1 MTRSLLLCACLAAL
15 SLPSRAQIDL
25 PSRPVRSTAP
35 AHKAPVHLPEPK
47 RGDLARRAK
56 GEPVEPGAASAAPE
70 LPKDAPKPEPPPL
83 ADALPP
89 GQPLASAAHFIL
101 EQVARARSLEDSVVL
116 QAAPSLANLG
126 PEALVAVREALSSDH
141 EPTLVVAARVLLGS
155 GDAFDDELVVRRLK
169 SRVPNGA
176 CAPLLDALSEVD
188 PVRAEPALYAEL
200 LSHPQGAMR
209 AAAQRRLAVL
219 PPAVLVDVLG
229 VPLQSKLSDAR
240 LRALQLLST
249 ASEPRAVELI
259 FTCLADPSPEVARRA
274 ADALAVSASED
285 VPRELL
291 RRAFDGRWILRANAY
306 ALLALVD
313 REDLRLEPVLA
324 AEHVDALLG
333 GISASDAFVSGTC
346 AAALAGVGFRTEDTA
361 ATPWLDKQVPERLV
375 VALSGREFHADFSA
389 LQSAALR
396 RLTLITGESFGTD
409 GARWVS
415 WWVATEKTFSAR
427 RASLPYAAEDA
438 ATLRIDLL
446 TSVPG
451 ESSLC
456 LLGPAPEAGSGA
468 TAVPRTQF
476 LSASQASQLC
486 EVLQAEG
493 LFSASRLPGS
503 RGSGKRGSR
512 TLEIALGGRSKVFTF
527 SAEASEP
534 WFARAVSS
542 VQALAE
548 RNRWQLYP
556 VPGIEVDARAAFEHD
571 GAWWDSDASELERD
585 QRLKERV
592 LGALPIVP
600 VSGRDEGLRELERL
614 AAAEGRLEPED
625 FDALLSLLADERFS
639 GARSHLLV
647 GLALR
652 SVRAAPDGPVP
663 SEAGTRLVDLL
674 DKNLGP
680 LAGQDLTQVLESMG
694 PEAVRA
700 AAHSE
705 RPLQRAV
712 AASLLARDASDED
725 FQLLLGLLADKDPE
739 VEIAAVRA
747 IGVQKVD
754 AGRTEV
760 LVRARVAEPALRAV
774 ALEAAGQLGGENA
787 LDVLVVGLSDPDLQ
801 VAAGA
806 ARGLAALADPS
817 TATLLVAVLGRA
829 QDDPLVAPARRGLL
843 AMKQGAWPELQRA
856 MRAPG
861 SHARREAALLLSMQ
875 SVADAAPALM
885 RVLAENPKDARV
897 ALELAILTGVDL
909 RAEPDPAAA
918 WLTWWTGVVHDDPL
932 AWFLAALERAGVPTP
947 EAAVFSGS
955 GTSEGAAFLAGILS
969 RVEPSLAERAR
980 RELARLLGREIE
992 PLPPPG
998 PEFDRVVEALQQEI
1012 GSRAW

>member
-15 SLPSRAQIDL
+15 CLPSRAQIDL
-25 PSRPVRSTAP
+25 PNRPAHSKTP
-35 AHKAPVHLPEPK
+35 PHKAPVQLPQPN

-56 GEPVEPGAASAAPE
+56 GEAAEPGTASAAPE
-70 LPKDAPKPEPPPL
+70 LSKEAPKSEPPPL
-83 ADALPP
+83 AETLPA
-89 GQPLASAAHFIL
+89 GQPLSSAAHFIL

-116 QAAPSLANLG
+116 QAPPSLSNLG
-126 PEALVAVREALSSDH
+126 PEALGAVREALASDH
-141 EPTLVVAARVLLGS
+141 APTLVVAARVLLGS
-155 GDAFDDELVVRRLK
+155 GDALDDELVVRRLK
-169 SRVPNGA
+169 GRVPNGA

-188 PVRAEPALYAEL
+188 PVRAEPSLYAEL
-200 LSHPQGAMR
+200 LAHPQGAMR
-209 AAAQRRLAVL
+209 AAAQRRLAPM
-219 PPAVLVDVLG
+219 PPSVLVDVLS
-229 VPLQSKLSDAR
+229 VPLQSRLADAR

-249 ASEPRAVELI
+249 VSDPRAIELI
-259 FTCLADPSPEVARRA
+259 FTCLADPAPEVAHRA
-274 ADALAVSASED
+274 SDALAVSASED

-291 RRAFDGRWILRANAY
+291 RRAFDGRWLLRANAF
-306 ALLALVD
+306 ALLSLMD

-324 AEHVDALLG
+324 PEHVDALLG
-333 GISASDAFVSGTC
+333 GLSANDAFVSGTC
-346 AAALAGVGFRTEDTA
+346 AAALAGIGFRTEDAA

-375 VALSGREFHADFSA
+375 VALSGREFHADYSA
-389 LQSAALR
+389 LQPAALR
-396 RLTLITGESFGTD
+396 RLTLISGESFGTD
-409 GARWVS
+409 GGRWVS
-415 WWVATEKTFSAR
+415 WWVGAEKGFSAR
-427 RASLPYAAEDA
+427 RASLPYTAEDM

-446 TSVPG
+446 TSVSG
-451 ESSLC
+451 EASLR
-456 LLGPAPEAGSGA
+456 LLGPSPDAGNGA
-468 TAVPRTQF
+468 TPVPRTQF

-534 WFARAVSS
+534 WFARAISS

-556 VPGIEVDARAAFEHD
+556 VPGIELDARAAFQHD
-571 GAWWDSDASELERD
+571 GAWWDGDASELERD

-614 AAAEGRLEPED
+614 AAAEGRLDPKD
-625 FDALLSLLADERFS
+625 FDALLALLAEERFS
-639 GARSHLLV
+639 GPRSHLLV

-652 SVRAAPDGPVP
+652 AVRSAPDGVVP
-663 SEAGTRLVDLL
+663 REAGTRLIDLL
-674 DKNLGP
+674 DRNLGP
-680 LAGQDLTQVLESMG
+680 LAGEDLTQVLEAMG

-700 AAHSE
+700 AAHAE

-712 AASLLARDASDED
+712 AATLLARQTSDED

-747 IGVQKVD
+747 IGAQKVD

-760 LVRARVAEPALRAV
+760 LVRARVGEPALRAV

-817 TATLLVAVLGRA
+817 TATMLVAVLGRA

-843 AMKQGAWPELQRA
+843 AMGQGAWPELQRA

-861 SHARREAALLLSMQ
+861 SHARREAALLLSLQ
-875 SVADAAPALM
+875 SVAEAAPILM
-885 RVLAENPKDARV
+885 SVLAENPKDGRV
-897 ALELAILTGVDL
+897 ALELAIVTGVDL

-918 WLTWWTGVVHDDPL
+918 WLTWWTSVLHDEPL

-947 EAAVFSGS
+947 EAAAFPGG
-955 GTSEGAAFLAGILS
+955 GTSEGAAFLAGI
-969 RVEPSLAERAR
+969 VTQVDPPLAERAR
-980 RELARLLGREIE
+980 RELARMLGREIQ

-998 PEFDRVVEALQQEI
+998 PELDRAVEALQQEI